1 MGAAGNVVRHIVL
14 TNLKLLDDPDVKA
27 PMAQALK
34 SARGRSPLRTKV
46 S

>member
-27 PMAQALK
+27 PWRK
-34 SARGRSPLRTKV
+34 PLRARAAARPCAQR
-46 S
+46 